1 MKDAMEPQLTEN
13 GNIKDV
19 EKEFIQLGFENIT
32 LAPILLVAE
41 GNEKKDIVDN
51 IKIGSYGYQLGYFYS
66 KSLPVTLTY
75 FDVSN
80 DNVKIPESISKVS
93 SKSEIEKQLKSA

>member
-32 LAPILLVAE
+32 LMLILLGAE
-41 GNEKKDIVDN
+41 GNEKKRYC
-51 IKIGSYGYQLGYFYS
+51 G
-66 KSLPVTLTY
+66 
-75 FDVSN
+75 
-80 DNVKIPESISKVS
+80 
-93 SKSEIEKQLKSA
+93 

>member
-32 LAPILLVAE
+32 LKTILLVAE
-41 GNEKKDIVDN
+41 MNEKKERYC
-51 IKIGSYGYQLGYFYS
+51 G
-66 KSLPVTLTY
+66 
-75 FDVSN
+75 
-80 DNVKIPESISKVS
+80 
-93 SKSEIEKQLKSA
+93 